1 MILKERRAA
10 PWSEWWGRFGA
21 LFFFFNDKWA
31 FLNYNPN

>member
-21 LFFFFNDKWA
+21 LFFFLMTSW
-31 FLNYNPN
+31 LL